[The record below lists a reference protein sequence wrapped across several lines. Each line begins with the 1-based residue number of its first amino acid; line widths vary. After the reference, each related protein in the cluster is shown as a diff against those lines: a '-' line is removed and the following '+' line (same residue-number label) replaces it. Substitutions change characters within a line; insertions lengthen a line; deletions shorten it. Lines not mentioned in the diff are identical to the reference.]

1 MDISELRRQ
10 LDEVDDKLIGL
21 LEKRMDL
28 CKLIGE
34 EKKKLSKPVDDMARE
49 EEKLEN
55 VRNSTQNPE
64 YADSLADIF
73 TSIMGESKKL
83 QNKVM

>member
-34 EKKKLSKPVDDMARE
+34 EKKKLSKPVYDKTRE

>member
-1 MDISELRRQ
+1 MDITELRLE
-10 LDEVDDKLIGL
+10 LDKVDGKLIEL

-28 CKLIGE
+28 CKQIGE
-34 EKKKLSKPVDDMARE
+34 EKKKLSKPVYDKARE

-55 VRNSTQNPE
+55 VRISTQNVE
-64 YADSLADIF
+64 YADALSGIF
-73 TSIMGESKKL
+73 TSIMDESKKL

>member
-1 MDISELRRQ
+1 MDITELRRQ
-10 LDEVDDKLIGL
+10 LDEVDSGLIGL

-34 EKKKLSKPVDDMARE
+34 EKKRLSKPVYDKARE
-49 EEKLEN
+49 EEKLES
-55 VRNSTQNPE
+55 VRNSTQNAE

-73 TSIMGESKKL
+73 NCIMGESKKL